1 MIATRPVYE
10 TGKRLFDVAV
20 ALIAL
25 LVLSPLLA
33 VIAIGVAT
41 TSRGPVLYRGVR
53 TGRHGRPF
61 RILKFRT
68 MSVDAELAGTTTTL
82 GDPRITRIG
91 RFLRA
96 GKLDE
101 LPQLLN
107 VMRGEMS
114 LVGPRPEVAE
124 HTDVYSTE
132 ELAILDVLP
141 GITDYSSIHF
151 ASLDKVLGT
160 ENPHEVYVT
169 RVRAEKNALRLRYVR
184 ERSFAVD
191 LRILAATLGV
201 VVRKLTGIPD
211 ESNGIRR
218 A

>member
-1 MIATRPVYE
+1 VYE
-10 TGKRLFDVAV
+10 AGKRVFDVAL
-20 ALIAL
+20 AATAL

-33 VIAIGVAT
+33 IIAVAVAA
-41 TSRGPVLYRGVR
+41 TSRGPVLYRGIR
-53 TGRHGRPF
+53 TGRHARPF

-68 MSVDAELAGTTTTL
+68 MTVDAELAGTTTTL
-82 GDPRITRIG
+82 GDPRITPVG
-91 RFLRA
+91 RLLRA

-101 LPQLLN
+101 LPQLWN
-107 VMRGEMS
+107 VLKGEMS

-124 HTDVYSTE
+124 HTDVYSRE
-132 ELAILDVLP
+132 EMAILDVLP

-184 ERSFAVD
+184 ERSFMVD
-191 LRILAATLGV
+191 LRILAATIAV
-201 VVRKLTGIPD
+201 VARKLAGAAD